1 VAWDAAQYGK
11 FAGER
16 SRPFFD
22 LLARVPAIE
31 PSLVVDLGCGTGELT
46 AALAERWPKARVI
59 GVDNSAEMLAGGQ
72 GRAGR
77 VERVNAD
84 LAEWR
89 PPAPVDLVFSNAA
102 VQWVPDHERL
112 MAHLVGMLAS
122 GGVLAVQ
129 MPANFDAPSHTELRA
144 VAAEWKLAPRTP
156 PVQPLESYVRRGW
169 ELGCAV
175 EAWETTYV
183 HVLAGRDAV
192 FEWVKGTALLPFV
205 SQVAA
210 AERERFLGD
219 YKARLRAAYPETE
232 QGTMFPFRRYF
243 FVAVRRG

>member
-31 PSLVVDLGCGTGELT
+31 PSVVADLGCGTGELT

-59 GVDNSAEMLAGGQ
+59 GVDNSAEMLAGGR
-72 GRAGR
+72 GLAGR
-77 VERVNAD
+77 VELVDAD
-84 LAEWR
+84 LVEWR
-89 PPAPVDLVFSNAA
+89 PPSPVDLVFSNAA

-112 MAHLVGMLAS
+112 MAHLVAMLAPR
-122 GGVLAVQ
+122 GVLAVQ
-129 MPANFDAPSHTELRA
+129 MPANFDAPSHTELHA

-156 PVQPLESYVRRGW
+156 PVLPLERYVRLGW
-169 ELGCAV
+169 RLGCAV

-183 HVLAGRDAV
+183 HVLAGRDAA

-210 AERERFLGD
+210 ADRERFLAD
-219 YKARLRAAYPETE
+219 YKARLRAAYPETVN
-232 QGTMFPFRRYF
+232 GTVFPFKRYF
-243 FVAVRRG
+243 FVATRG